1 MQTHGLTHF
10 FLNLM
15 IKLSTFNKLRNINK
29 YTKLSKDFG
38 ELNDKLA
45 IEHFDGIHIHTFDIY
60 NVFFKF

>member
-1 MQTHGLTHF
+1 
-10 FLNLM
+10 M